1 MLLVQCNARNLRKI
15 DKACVK
21 LFLKLST
28 GNNLSNLS
36 SITKTPPGN
45 KGTPKEQKQFSSS
58 KQIDP
63 AWLAQTKLE
72 TANMVNANK
81 ILVRIHRVFNSLQ

>member
-1 MLLVQCNARNLRKI
+1 MENCVSGTLNA
-15 DKACVK
+15 
-21 LFLKLST
+21 SSS
-28 GNNLSNLS
+28 NNLSNIN
-36 SITKTPPGN
+36 SITKTPPGV
-45 KGTPKEQKQFSSS
+45 KSTPKDQKQFSSS

-81 ILVRIHRVFNSLQ
+81 LLVRRRDP